1 MTINTFFLST
11 LILNIFLFLNI
22 NKISKFYNVFDYP
35 DNKRKLHKKPTAVL
49 GGLFLVINFLIIIIY
64 YLFFFSNKI
73 FPIEVFGYL
82 DEIRDARSNK
92 AFLSFF
98 VIPLLFFFIGY
109 LDDKFNLKPN
119 TKFINLT
126 LLILLTLLIDQEL
139 IVQELRFEF
148 IEKTIKLNKF
158 SIFFTTLSIIILVNA
173 LNMFDGI
180 NLQSLITY
188 LIFFLILVVYKSF
201 ILISIF
207 FIIQL
212 LFIALKNFNGKI
224 FLGNSG
230 NLFLSYLVSL
240 MIIKS
245 YNLKN
250 FENAEMVLLIL
261 IIPGLDLIRLFFKRI
276 LSNKH
281 PFSSDRNHLQHIL
294 IKKFSIVKS
303 NLIIFLMI
311 VVPNL
316 TYYYVDNFILCMILS
331 LGSYMFTIFF
341 SKKTN

>member
-188 LIFFLILVVYKSF
+188 LIFFLILIVYKSF

-250 FENAEMVLLIL
+250 FENAEMVLLVL

-331 LGSYMFTIFF
+331 VGSYMFTIFF

>member
-22 NKISKFYNVFDYP
+22 NKISKFYNVFDHP

-49 GGLFLVINFLIIIIY
+49 GGLFLVINFLIIIIF

-73 FPIEVFGYL
+73 FPNEVFGYL
-82 DEIRDARSNK
+82 DEIRDTRSNK

-98 VIPLLFFFIGY
+98 VIPLLFFFVGY

-126 LLILLTLLIDQEL
+126 LLILFTLLIDQEL
-139 IVQELRFEF
+139 IIQELKFEF
-148 IEKTIKLNKF
+148 IEKTISLNKF

-188 LIFFLILVVYKSF
+188 LIFFLILIVYKSF

-207 FIIQL
+207 LIIQL

-276 LSNKH
+276 LSNKD

-294 IKKFSIVKS
+294 IKKFSIMKS
-303 NLIIFLMI
+303 NLIIFVMI

-331 LGSYMFTIFF
+331 VGSYMFTIFF
-341 SKKTN
+341 LKKIN

>member
-188 LIFFLILVVYKSF
+188 LIFFLILIVYKSF

-331 LGSYMFTIFF
+331 VGSYMFTIFF

>member
-1 MTINTFFLST
+1 MTINIFFLST
-11 LILNIFLFLNI
+11 LILNIFLYLNI

-35 DNKRKLHKKPTAVL
+35 DNKRKLHKEPTTVL
-49 GGLFLVINFLIIIIY
+49 GGLILVINFLIIIFY
-64 YLFFFSNKI
+64 YFFFFSNKI
-73 FPIEVFGYL
+73 FPNEIFGYL
-82 DEIRDARSNK
+82 DEIKDSRSNR

-98 VIPLLFFFIGY
+98 IIPLIFFFIGY

-126 LLILLTLLIDQEL
+126 LIILLTLLIDQEL

-148 IEKTIKLNKF
+148 IEKNIELKIF

-180 NLQSLITY
+180 NLQSIITY
-188 LIFFLILVVYKSF
+188 LIFFLILIFYKSF

-207 FIIQL
+207 LIIQL
-212 LFIALKNFNGKI
+212 FFIALKNFNGKI

-261 IIPGLDLIRLFFKRI
+261 TIPGFDLIRLFFKRI
-276 LSNKH
+276 LSNRH

-294 IKKFSIVKS
+294 IKKFSIIKS
-303 NLIIFLMI
+303 NIIIFLMI
-311 VVPNL
+311 LIPNL
-316 TYYYVDNFILCMILS
+316 TYYYAKNFILCMLLS
-331 LGSYMFTIFF
+331 LIFYTF
-341 SKKTN
+341 IIFSSKKTN

>member
-1 MTINTFFLST
+1 
-11 LILNIFLFLNI
+11 
-22 NKISKFYNVFDYP
+22 
-35 DNKRKLHKKPTAVL
+35 
-49 GGLFLVINFLIIIIY
+49 
-64 YLFFFSNKI
+64 
-73 FPIEVFGYL
+73 
-82 DEIRDARSNK
+82 
-92 AFLSFF
+92 
-98 VIPLLFFFIGY
+98 
-109 LDDKFNLKPN
+109 
-119 TKFINLT
+119 
-126 LLILLTLLIDQEL
+126 LILLTLLIDQEL